1 YQGGYE
7 KQGYGNDGDSG
18 YGNDGVD
25 SGYDYDSPIPRL
37 SIRALYPSGPSRR
50 DEIVGFVLN
59 YNTILT

>member
-18 YGNDGVD
+18 YVNDGVD

-50 DEIVGFVLN
+50 DEIF
-59 YNTILT
+59 